1 MDSMIV
7 SRLRRTTTIFGA
19 AFSAV
24 LFLSGCAFSDEA
36 LLPSLTGE
44 EPAASQASGS
54 AQPAQTQTVQ
64 TQDQPSASDNSPPVL
79 GTTNFQSPGVTSGQ
93 PSGTHVGQK
102 IDDLRGD
109 LVRLQTRMGDH
120 NNQL

>member
-1 MDSMIV
+1 MRHTAIV
-7 SRLRRTTTIFGA
+7 FGA
-19 AFSAV
+19 A

-44 EPAASQASGS
+44 DPASGGTQS
-54 AQPAQTQTVQ
+54 AAAAQPQAVETV
-64 TQDQPSASDNSPPVL
+64 PGANAPPAF
-79 GTTNFQSPGVTSGQ
+79 GTTDFRTPGVTNGT

-109 LVRLQTRMGDH
+109 LGRLQSRLSEH
-120 NNQL
+120 NDQLQT